1 MPMARK
7 PSGDANV
14 VSMADAQR
22 DLARQNRRRRSD
34 PPAKEPRGGEP
45 GDGGEL
51 VGGVLA
57 GQWTAD
63 NLGLPV
69 EDECPVQPLGH
80 EPGRWHFIDS
90 MGQFTTL
97 TASDFSHAGMTAL
110 FAATP
115 NYPQWAW
122 PRWGRSV
129 KAGEAPPIK
138 SFDDDHC
145 RTALMRAC
153 ARAGLFSPADR
164 LRGRGM
170 WAEKGGGLIYH
181 AGEELWTCEL
191 RGDKPMFRVAETG
204 LRQGYLYPRLP
215 SLPAPVAV
223 GDDPVPTLLR
233 TFAKWNFEGP
243 RLGEEGIPVA
253 AVLLLGWIGVAFLG
267 GALDWRSAILL
278 LGDKGTGKS
287 TLQKALQDLFGEA
300 LFHSGDTTAAGI
312 YQKMGHDAR
321 PVAVDE
327 LEPDAD
333 PRKVDAVVR
342 LMRVAASGESA
353 SRGGSNHQG
362 VEFTLRSAFLFS
374 AINNP
379 LVAAQDLSRVAI
391 LRLRELDPHQQAPD
405 PIDADLCGRI
415 VLGRLMAQWPRFE
428 AVRDEYMRA
437 LAAGG
442 HNGRGQKTYGT
453 LLAAADLLI
462 SDDTAGEL
470 GIPLTSTDQVGEWQT
485 LLAAESLPEIEDA
498 SALWRNCLTWLL
510 TAHNHSWKNG
520 RHFSIGAALDDLA
533 APLGEGGYTL
543 DQARRDLAAVGVGL
557 LDPGEFE
564 AKCANAIARAD
575 NEAGAVRLTAIKDN
589 ARGSYVLAIPS
600 KRRASLMTLFAET
613 PWAQGSWKDALRTGP
628 PDIVV
633 TDKAINKLRVGGVEE
648 RCTLIVMRKFNEAPE
663 R

>member
-7 PSGDANV
+7 PTPDKNV

-22 DLARQNRRRRSD
+22 DLARQRRRRND
-34 PPAKEPRGGEP
+34 PPPKEARGGEA
-45 GDGGEL
+45 GEGGEL
-51 VGGVLA
+51 VGGA
-57 GQWTAD
+57 PPGQWTPN

-80 EPGRWHFIDS
+80 EPGRFHFIDS

-97 TASDFSHAGMTAL
+97 TPSDFSHAGLTAL
-110 FAATP
+110 FASTP

-122 PRWGRSV
+122 PRYGRSA

-153 ARAGLFSPADR
+153 SRRGLFSPADK

-170 WAEKGGGLIYH
+170 WCERGGGLIYH
-181 AGEELWTCEL
+181 AGEELWTLEV
-191 RGDKPMFRVAETG
+191 RADKPAFRAAETG
-204 LRQGYLYPRLP
+204 LREGFLYPRLP

-233 TFAKWNFEGP
+233 TFSKWNFEGP
-243 RLGEEGIPVA
+243 RLGDETIPVA

-287 TLQKALQDLFGEA
+287 TLQKALQDLFGDA

-391 LRLRELDPHQQAPD
+391 LRLRELVPGQEMPA

-415 VLGRLMAQWPRFE
+415 LLGRLMAAWPRFE
-428 AVRDEYMRA
+428 ATRDEYMRA

-462 SDDTAGEL
+462 GSDVADAL
-470 GIPLTSTDQVGEWQT
+470 GIPLVSTDGQAAWAQ

-520 RHFSIGAALDDLA
+520 RHFSIGAALDDLV

-543 DQARRDLAAVGVGL
+543 DQARRDLASVGVGL
-557 LDPGEFE
+557 MDAAEFE
-564 AKCANAIARAD
+564 AKCTNAIARAD
-575 NEAGAVRLTAIKDN
+575 NQEAAIRLTAIKDN
-589 ARGSYVLAIPS
+589 AKKSYVLAVPS

-648 RCTLIVMRKFNEAPE
+648 RCTLIIMRRFNEAPE